1 VQSLPDGD
9 VPRTG
14 RRPADKPRAARRP
27 GYAATAIST
36 VGRRGARTRDNIK
49 THAANLFIANGYHA
63 TSIEAIAKAM
73 GGSRA
78 TIYQYF
84 TSKEDIY
91 AELVRECEDTVL
103 VHARTL
109 ADLGPTA
116 RGLRS
121 LRRWLREWADIYDDY
136 AVVLLEFPGIGTFE
150 SLPVTDAGPV
160 ARQFRAL
167 ITERLTGIGITGLD
181 PTDAASA
188 LMRISHMVNLYRF
201 RGMFDLPSRTTTSDA
216 LAVAL
221 QLMLFPDTPSEV
233 IAAGPPPDLDELAPL
248 PERVAES
255 ERPAISADAD
265 DWPARQD
272 VLSVSSALFAE
283 RGYYSVSMD
292 EIAAAAD
299 VSRATL
305 YRYFNTKTKILAE
318 LTTSALLQSAHLA
331 DDLYVLAA
339 AGPDTEALHVWMSR
353 YVTFHRNFSGV
364 IRAWFDG
371 SVAEQL
377 SGEGLRDGIGALHGA
392 VTALLDGAALPKGM
406 NRRAAAAIF
415 MAILGRMTEPS
426 SAESPVNDVDQT
438 ASVMVLLANRSL
450 LRIAP
455 PRTAPAGIQKPR
467 SARGRMMH

>member
-1 VQSLPDGD
+1 MQSLPDGD
-9 VPRTG
+9 APLSIAGCPV
-14 RRPADKPRAARRP
+14 DKPRDARRP

-73 GGSRA
+73 GRSRA

-91 AELVRECEDTVL
+91 AELVRECEDAVL

-116 RGLRS
+116 EGLRN

-136 AVVLLEFPGIGTFE
+136 AMVLLEFPGIGTFE

-188 LMRISHMVNLYRF
+188 LMRISHMVNLYRY

-216 LAVAL
+216 LAIAL
-221 QLMLFPDTPSEV
+221 QLMLFPDTPSEA
-233 IAAGPPPDLDELAPL
+233 ITAGPRSTLDKLVPL
-248 PERVAES
+248 SECVADS
-255 ERPAISADAD
+255 ERPAASTAVSD

-299 VSRATL
+299 ISRATL
-305 YRYFNTKTKILAE
+305 YRYFNTKAKILAE
-318 LTTSALLQSAHLA
+318 LTTSALDLGTQLAEDLHAIGCAGTATASLQ
-331 DDLYVLAA
+331 
-339 AGPDTEALHVWMSR
+339 PWMSH
-353 YVTFHRNFSGV
+353 YVMFHRTFSGV

-371 SVAEQL
+371 SLAEQL
-377 SGEGLRDGIGALHGA
+377 SGEGLLAGIGTLHNA

-406 NRRAAAAIF
+406 NRQAAAAIF
-415 MAILGRMTEPS
+415 MAILGRMTEPAF
-426 SAESPVNDVDQT
+426 AESPAPDVDHT
-438 ASVMVLLANRSL
+438 AALMVLLVDRSL
-450 LRIAP
+450 LRFALP
-455 PRTAPAGIQKPR
+455 GTLQPTNGKLAQRAG
-467 SARGRMMH
+467 A

>member
-1 VQSLPDGD
+1 VRSPPDGEASL
-9 VPRTG
+9 RTG
-14 RRPADKPRAARRP
+14 QRPADKPRDARRP
-27 GYAATAIST
+27 GYAATATST
-36 VGRRGARTRDNIK
+36 IGRRGARTRDNIK
-49 THAANLFIANGYHA
+49 THAAILFIANGYHA

-109 ADLGPTA
+109 ANLGPTA
-116 RGLRS
+116 PGLRN

-150 SLPVTDAGPV
+150 SLPVADAGPV

-201 RGMFDLPSRTTTSDA
+201 RGIFDLPSCTTTSDA
-216 LAVAL
+216 LAIAL

-233 IAAGPPPDLDELAPL
+233 IAAGPRPDLDKLAPR

-255 ERPAISADAD
+255 DRPAVSADTD
-265 DWPARQD
+265 DWPGRQD
-272 VLSVSSALFAE
+272 VLSVSSTLFAE

-305 YRYFNTKTKILAE
+305 YRYFNSKTKVLAE
-318 LTTSALLQSAHLA
+318 LTTSASLHGAHLA
-331 DDLYVLAA
+331 EDLYALAA
-339 AGPDTEALHVWMSR
+339 VGPDTESLHAWMSR

-377 SGEGLRDGIGALHGA
+377 SSEGLRDGIGALHGA
-392 VTALLDGAALPKGM
+392 VTALLGRATLPRGM
-406 NRRAAAAIF
+406 NRTAAAAIF

-426 SAESPVNDVDQT
+426 CAESPIDVEQT
-438 ASVMVLLANRSL
+438 AAVMVLLANRSL
-450 LRIAP
+450 LRFTP
-455 PRTAPAGIQKPR
+455 PSALQPTNGKPAQRAG
-467 SARGRMMH
+467 A